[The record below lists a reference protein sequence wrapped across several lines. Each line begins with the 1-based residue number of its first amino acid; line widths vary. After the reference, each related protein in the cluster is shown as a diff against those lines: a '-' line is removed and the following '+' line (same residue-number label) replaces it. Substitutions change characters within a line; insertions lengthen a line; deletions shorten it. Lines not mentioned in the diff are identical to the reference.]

1 MTLTDAGPLVALVNR
16 NDPNHQRCLT
26 ASARLP
32 NGPLLTT
39 WPCYTEAIY
48 LCYRA
53 GGYPAQA
60 ALWSLRA
67 TGRLALR
74 DLSAAEGDR
83 MAVLM
88 EKYKDTPMDLADA
101 SLIVTAES
109 LSLARVFTVDSDFYV
124 YRLADGSALE
134 VVR

>member
-16 NDPNHQRCLT
+16 NDPNHARCLV

-32 NGPLLTT
+32 KGPLLTT
-39 WPCYTEAIY
+39 WPCYTEAMY

-60 ALWSLRA
+60 ALWGLRA
-67 TGRLALR
+67 AGRLTFH
-74 DLSAAEGDR
+74 DLTPAEADR

-88 EKYKDTPMDLADA
+88 DKYRDTPMDVADA
-101 SLIVTAES
+101 SLVATAES
-109 LSLARVFTVDSDFYV
+109 LSLGRVFTVDSDFYV